1 MNRIQ
6 QLTAGVDETRM
17 EYILDAVDSARK
29 AFPRHFSKRKNTD
42 ENGSTIGP
50 STSVVDTPVNGRAD
64 EWTEEHVANV
74 NGFVEEKVFPK
85 TQCEGNDIALA

>member
-17 EYILDAVDSARK
+17 DYILDAVDSARK

-50 STSVVDTPVNGRAD
+50 STSVVDSPVNGRMD
-64 EWTEEHVANV
+64 ERTEWTEEHVANV
-74 NGFVEEKVFPK
+74 NGFVEDKVFPK
-85 TQCEGNDIALA
+85 T